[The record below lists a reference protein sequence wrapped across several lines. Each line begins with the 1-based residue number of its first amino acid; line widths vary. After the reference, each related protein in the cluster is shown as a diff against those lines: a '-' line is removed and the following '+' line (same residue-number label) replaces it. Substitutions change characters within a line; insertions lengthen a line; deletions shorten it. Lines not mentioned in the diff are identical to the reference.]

1 MIAQLLFV
9 STDPKDVSMRLIRAT
24 GLGLMISLALAGCV
38 PPSVTRTP
46 AEVSAEESAAA
57 MARDGHFDQAAQ
69 AYLALAQ
76 SSTGAA
82 DHYRLLAAEAYRQE
96 GRLEQA
102 A

>member
-57 MARDGHFDQAAQ
+57 RTPGSDRTD
-69 AYLALAQ
+69 
-76 SSTGAA
+76 SSS
-82 DHYRLLAAEAYRQE
+82 RS
-96 GRLEQA
+96 
-102 A
+102 